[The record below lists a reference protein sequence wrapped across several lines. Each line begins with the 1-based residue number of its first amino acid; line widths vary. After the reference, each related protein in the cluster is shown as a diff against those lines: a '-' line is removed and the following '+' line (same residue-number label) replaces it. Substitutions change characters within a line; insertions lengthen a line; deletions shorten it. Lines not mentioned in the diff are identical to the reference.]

1 MSRSGWA
8 LVALLMTA
16 GCGMM
21 ASAPSSLESA
31 PADVRA
37 TAAEADSDGTPEM
50 ADVARPMLAVTY
62 LPQRRRGV
70 GYFWIGVVPVDFG
83 MGDLNEVGS
92 GDGFSFG
99 VGLKFT
105 ETWRGAVEIA
115 FEKTVNHE
123 FVFPDDPSSSQKG
136 YRERVLAGFRLGA
149 TSTRMEK
156 RQPLPYITVGVS
168 DTHFAVER
176 AVDPN
181 PALLPGDRYEANGFG
196 FYAGLGVELP
206 YADRGSLGFDAK
218 YHTWSG
224 ERVAAATFAVLWLC
238 RF

>member
-1 MSRSGWA
+1 MSRSGWVLA
-8 LVALLMTA
+8 ALLTTA
-16 GCGMM
+16 GCGMI

-31 PADVRA
+31 PAVGTIPTRARALEA
-37 TAAEADSDGTPEM
+37 TADGTPEI

-70 GYFWIGVVPVDFG
+70 GYFWIGVVPVDLG
-83 MGDLNEVGS
+83 MAELNHVGA

-105 ETWRGAVEIA
+105 ETWRGSVEIA

-123 FVFPDDPSSSQKG
+123 FLFPDDPYADQAG
-136 YRERVLAGFRLGA
+136 YRERVLAGFRFGA

-156 RQPLPYITVGVS
+156 RQPLPYLTAGVS

-176 AVDPN
+176 RLSSD
-181 PALLPGDRYEANGFG
+181 YEANGFG
-196 FYAGLGVELP
+196 FYAGFGVELP
-206 YADRGSLGFDAK
+206 YADRGSFGFDAK
-218 YHTWSG
+218 YHSWSG
-224 ERVAAATFAVLWLC
+224 ERFAAATFAVLWLG

>member
-1 MSRSGWA
+1 
-8 LVALLMTA
+8 MTA

-31 PADVRA
+31 PVDVRA
-37 TAAEADSDGTPEM
+37 TAAEADSDGTPEI

-70 GYFWIGVVPVDFG
+70 GYFWIGVIPVDFG
-83 MGDLNEVGS
+83 LGDLNEVGS

-123 FVFPDDPSSSQKG
+123 VLFDDDPYAAQTG
-136 YRERVLAGFRLGA
+136 YHERVFAGFRFGA

-156 RQPLPYITVGVS
+156 RQPLPYLTAGVS
-168 DTHFAVER
+168 DTHLAIER
-176 AVDPN
+176 STGSDF
-181 PALLPGDRYEANGFG
+181 EAKGFG

-224 ERVAAATFAVLWLC
+224 ESFAAATFAVLWLS

>member
-1 MSRSGWA
+1 MSRSGWV
-8 LVALLMTA
+8 LVALLTTA
-16 GCGMM
+16 GCGMI

-31 PADVRA
+31 PADGRA
-37 TAAEADSDGTPEM
+37 RALEAAADGTPEI

-62 LPQRRRGV
+62 LPQRRRGI
-70 GYFWIGVVPVDFG
+70 GYFWIGVVPIDIG
-83 MGDLNEVGS
+83 LAELNHVGA

-105 ETWRGAVEIA
+105 ETWRGSVEVA

-123 FVFPDDPSSSQKG
+123 FLFDDQPYADQTG
-136 YRERVLAGFRLGA
+136 YRERVLAGFRIGA

-156 RQPLPYITVGVS
+156 RQPLPYLTAGVS

-176 AVDPN
+176 IGLAD
-181 PALLPGDRYEANGFG
+181 YEANGFG
-196 FYAGLGVELP
+196 FYAGFGVELP
-206 YADRGSLGFDAK
+206 YADRGSFGFDAK

-224 ERVAAATFAVLWLC
+224 ERFAAATFAVLWLS